1 MKISH
6 KLNSKNFLKLLI
18 VKIKNVYRLKKL
30 LQIILIFIAICP
42 INTHAA
48 ELLQIND
55 VNTILVGDQNRSIYL
70 SLYCIDI
77 KENEMEKA
85 TEILKRNFPRGTK
98 VKIKPFGSRDNRLLS
113 KIFRVDDETEM
124 TELLNTFNSSEE
136 NCIN

>member
-1 MKISH
+1 MK
-6 KLNSKNFLKLLI
+6 I
-18 VKIKNVYRLKKL
+18 VKIKCVYGLKKL
-30 LQIILIFIAICP
+30 LQIILIFLVICP
-42 INTHAA
+42 IKISAA
-48 ELLQIND
+48 ELLQIKD

-77 KENEMEKA
+77 KENEKEKA

-98 VKIKPFGSRDNRLLS
+98 VKIKPFGSNNNGLIA

-124 TELLNTFNSSEE
+124 TELLSTINSSEI